1 MSEHYHLAAFAVAT
15 PLMLLTIYYD
25 LKQMRIPNKLTLT
38 VVAAFLLVGALFLDP
53 MDLAFRVLAGLIVLT
68 IGFILYNFGRIGGGD
83 IKMLAAGALFVP
95 VADAPVVMML
105 LAALLII
112 GLSCV
117 LVARRLVPATVAE
130 NWKAM
135 DRKSSYPMGLSIA
148 VTLIVYLAL
157 NAFA

>member
-1 MSEHYHLAAFAVAT
+1 MGHLAMFAVAA
-15 PLMLLTIYYD
+15 PLMLLTIYFD

-38 VVAAFLLVGALFLDP
+38 VVAAFLLVGAVYLEP
-53 MDLAFRVLAGLIVLT
+53 TALAFRVLGGLLVLT

-95 VADAPVVMML
+95 VGDAASVMMM
-105 LAALLII
+105 LAALLIV
-112 GLSCV
+112 GLSCI
-117 LVARRLVPATVAE
+117 LVARRLVPATVAT

-148 VTLIVYLAL
+148 VTLILYLGG
-157 NAFA
+157 NAFV